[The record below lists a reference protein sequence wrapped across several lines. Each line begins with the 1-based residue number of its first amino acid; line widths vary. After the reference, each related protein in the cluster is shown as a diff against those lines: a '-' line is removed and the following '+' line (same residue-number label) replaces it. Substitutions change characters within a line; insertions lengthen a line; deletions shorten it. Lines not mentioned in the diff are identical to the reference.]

1 MRPVPSVVVVPRIG
15 ILAMTC
21 AFPIIGLP
29 LDPAFSQTRPNP
41 AEALRILSAAYPQA
55 LAAPESNTVV
65 FKDGTRM
72 QFDDGK
78 GEKDFDTLLKTPDIK
93 DMFAIPYPRLWRSA
107 PPALNED
114 PGRIRNVVFFKKMY
128 GDCDKG
134 EVTHNLVDITWL
146 PKRLGTRLKI
156 TKING
161 VAEQLAAVSRALDEL
176 PQHFMPFLSPPAG
189 TYNCRPIAGTQR
201 VSAHGL
207 GIAVDIATRH
217 SHYWRWSKP
226 DADGRLTY
234 KNEIPREIVDIFEKH
249 GFIWGGKW
257 YHYDTMHFEYR
268 PEILA
273 AAP

>member
-1 MRPVPSVVVVPRIG
+1 
-15 ILAMTC
+15 
-21 AFPIIGLP
+21 
-29 LDPAFSQTRPNP
+29 
-41 AEALRILSAAYPQA
+41 
-55 LAAPESNTVV
+55 
-65 FKDGTRM
+65 M

-78 GEKDFDTLLKTPDIK
+78 GAKDFNTLLQAPDIK
-93 DMFAIPYPRLWRSA
+93 DMFAIAYSKIWRSA

-114 PGRIRNVVFFKKMY
+114 PGRIRNDAFFKKMY

-134 EVTHNLVDITWL
+134 EVTHNLVEITWL
-146 PKRLGTRLKI
+146 PNRLGARLKI
-156 TKING
+156 TKVND

-176 PQHFMPFLSPPAG
+176 PQRFMPFLLPPAG
-189 TYNCRPIAGTQR
+189 TYSCRPIAGTQR
-201 VSAHGL
+201 ASAHGL

-226 DADGRLTY
+226 DADGYLTY
-234 KNEIPREIVDIFEKH
+234 RNEIPREIVDIFEKH